1 MGFVRTRVSSDGE
14 TRYLALYCD
23 VKGPA
28 TLGRHLQHSGEGDAS
43 VAEGRGEDL

>member
-14 TRYLALYCD
+14 TRYAALYCD

-28 TLGRHLQHSGEGDAS
+28 TLRGHVRDGGEGDAG
-43 VAEGRGEDL
+43 VAEG